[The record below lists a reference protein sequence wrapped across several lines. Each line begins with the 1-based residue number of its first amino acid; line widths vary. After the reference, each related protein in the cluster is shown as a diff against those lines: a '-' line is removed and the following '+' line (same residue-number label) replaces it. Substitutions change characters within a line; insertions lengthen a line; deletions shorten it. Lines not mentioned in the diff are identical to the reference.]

1 MSLSKEVS
9 LSKSPLYPILSIQ
22 VSLYAMKYLIDAKYR
37 IFVFLLKYINKP
49 GIEGVRGDGKQATK
63 SKFSVEW

>member
-1 MSLSKEVS
+1 
-9 LSKSPLYPILSIQ
+9 
-22 VSLYAMKYLIDAKYR
+22 MKYLIDAKYR